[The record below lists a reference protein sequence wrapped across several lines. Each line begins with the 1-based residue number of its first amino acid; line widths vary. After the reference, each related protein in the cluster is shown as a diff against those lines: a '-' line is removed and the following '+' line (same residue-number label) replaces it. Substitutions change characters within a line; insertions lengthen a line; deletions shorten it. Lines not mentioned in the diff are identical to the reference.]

1 TRTRPT
7 SRCRTSW
14 PCSPTTP
21 RAGAP
26 SWPGSPRSSYTARR
40 RARRAATARSTPRS
54 SRRPPRATRACSRGS
69 GGSRAGCWRRGSA
82 MSSEAIKSRIRT
94 IPDHPKPGI
103 QFRDITTLLQ
113 DPIGLH
119 LSVQQLASAFKGI
132 GVTKVAGIEARGFI
146 LGGAVAVRLEAGFVA
161 VRKAGKLPH
170 TTIGVD
176 YDLEYGTDRV
186 EIHTDAIHRGE

>member
-1 TRTRPT
+1 M
-7 SRCRTSW
+7 
-14 PCSPTTP
+14 
-21 RAGAP
+21 
-26 SWPGSPRSSYTARR
+26 
-40 RARRAATARSTPRS
+40 
-54 SRRPPRATRACSRGS
+54 S
-69 GGSRAGCWRRGSA
+69 G
-82 MSSEAIKSRIRT
+82 EQIKSRIRT

-113 DPIGLH
+113 DPVGLH
-119 LSVQQLASAFKGI
+119 LSVQQLAGVFKGI

-146 LGGAVAVRLEAGFVA
+146 LGGAVAVALEAGFVA

-186 EIHTDAIHRGE
+186 EIHTDAIHRGERVLVIDDLIATGGTALASVELIEHAGGEVVGCGFIIDLPDLGGAARLRERGLRVHTLCAFEGE